1 MAPMKKPRRFPV
13 GLVGRGGGLE
23 RRFVAGSAVMTKK
36 PLITDAE
43 YEVVDGPS
51 GPRVSLWYAAIRFLI
66 HGAII
71 WFCAGGAYQAK
82 SPDDAALFVVLAAIQ
97 WPMAIVLT
105 RFWNSLRST
114 VSEEEATALKAHI
127 QRGWRSS

>member
-1 MAPMKKPRRFPV
+1 MRT
-13 GLVGRGGGLE
+13 E
-23 RRFVAGSAVMTKK
+23 

-66 HGAII
+66 HTGVI
-71 WFCAGGAYQAK
+71 WFFAAGAYQAK